1 MRPDAAEPG
10 PGRAGPAGL
19 RPAGVEA
26 KPRAMTT
33 PHPAMAPVRAEID
46 RLDRE
51 LVALLVARAACIDRA
66 IAVKAAERLPARI
79 TPRVEEVVANV
90 REAAAESGLDGALV
104 EALWRQI
111 IEWSIARE
119 ERALGPEDSK

>member
-1 MRPDAAEPG
+1 
-10 PGRAGPAGL
+10 
-19 RPAGVEA
+19 
-26 KPRAMTT
+26 
-33 PHPAMAPVRAEID
+33 MAPVRAEID

>member
-1 MRPDAAEPG
+1 
-10 PGRAGPAGL
+10 
-19 RPAGVEA
+19 
-26 KPRAMTT
+26 
-33 PHPAMAPVRAEID
+33 MAPVRAEID

-66 IAVKAAERLPARI
+66 IAVKTAEKLPARI

-90 REAAAESGLDGALV
+90 RDAAAHGGLDLALV

-119 ERALGPEDSK
+119 EQALGAEISE